1 MGEISVGCVKAG
13 ELLLLLLELEAG
25 ELDTVLRG
33 GGGVWWRG
41 GDFRELVEFDELL
54 FPNSAP

>member
-1 MGEISVGCVKAG
+1 MGEISVACVKAG

-33 GGGVWWRG
+33 GGGVWRG
-41 GDFRELVEFDELL
+41 GDFKELVEFDELL
-54 FPNSAP
+54 FPSSAP